1 MTLKLY
7 GIKNCDTLRKAR
19 KALQD
24 ADKDV
29 EFIDV
34 RADGLDAQTVKG
46 WLDKVEADTLL
57 NKRGTSW
64 RALSDAEKAA
74 AEADPTTAIVNAPT
88 LFKRPVIVASDGGV
102 TVGWKKPEQ
111 DKYLA

>member
-7 GIKNCDTLRKAR
+7 GIKNCDTVRKAR

-74 AEADPTTAIVNAPT
+74 AEADPATAIVNAPT